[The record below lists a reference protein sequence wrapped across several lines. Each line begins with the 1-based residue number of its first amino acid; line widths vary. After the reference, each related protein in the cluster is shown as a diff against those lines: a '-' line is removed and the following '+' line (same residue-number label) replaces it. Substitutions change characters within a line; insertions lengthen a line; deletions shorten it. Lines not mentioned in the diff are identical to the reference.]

1 MNFEKNTLLEQ
12 KKQNNINNIKINTKN
27 IRILK
32 RIKDLNPK
40 KYSSNK
46 ILIIIITTL
55 IIIFFISIFILP
67 KKFISYKSIPFL
79 LQDSSSPTRTNIINQ
94 ILKLFH

>member
-1 MNFEKNTLLEQ
+1 MNFEKNTSLEQ

-32 RIKDLNPK
+32 KIKELNPK
-40 KYSSNK
+40 KYSSK
-46 ILIIIITTL
+46 KFLIIITTI

-67 KKFISYKSIPFL
+67 KKFIS
-79 LQDSSSPTRTNIINQ
+79 
-94 ILKLFH
+94 